1 MTCVSLDGWA
11 VWGRMVMCIFMAE
24 SLCKPPENIP
34 ILFIGYTPMQN
45 KKVLKRKEINS
56 FKLRGRTTQRKIYFN

>member
-1 MTCVSLDGWA
+1 
-11 VWGRMVMCIFMAE
+11 MAE

-34 ILFIGYTPMQN
+34 ILLIGYTPMKN

-56 FKLRGRTTQRKIYFN
+56 FKHKGRAT